1 MGKNKNLPKLLE
13 RAKDQIN
20 DGELKY
26 FTKDMLSIRV
36 EDVLNDSC
44 FYLSAGADITPI
56 VAFKDIIYSF
66 ILCDLD
72 LSNSIE
78 GIDNKFNGILVKVKD
93 RLIQQGFLEIQKF
106 NLGKD
111 FLGIEDRPY
120 SYQNVSKMINCEISF
135 WSRENKIYSV
145 MYINDDNTYIYKELF
160 IKNYII
166 PKAICEYKPEGG
178 GFYANTEFFKARTL
192 TVEQKNNVMPDF
204 YLGHKF
210 LDSIGNADQYELIT
224 DNVKYFGD
232 YGGEGLY
239 LFKKMN

>member
-1 MGKNKNLPKLLE
+1 MEKNENLPKWLE
-13 RAKDQIN
+13 RAKDQIK

-56 VAFKDIIYSF
+56 VAFKDIIYSY
-66 ILCDLD
+66 ILCDLH
-72 LSNSIE
+72 LYNSIE

-145 MYINDDNTYIYKELF
+145 MYINEDNTYIYKELF
-160 IKNYII
+160 IKNNII

-178 GFYANTEFFKARTL
+178 GFYANIDFVNPGKWTL
-192 TVEQKNNVMPDF
+192 EEKNNIMPDF

-224 DNVKYFGD
+224 DTVKYFGD